1 MVHLSPKA
9 TNDGVVVRDLEAV
22 TRAAFG
28 QRRKMVRQSLKSLG
42 VPMEP
47 LLAAGELKGD
57 ERAETLPV
65 ETFLKL
71 AKARRA

>member
-1 MVHLSPKA
+1 MVHLKPKP
-9 TNDGVVVRDLEAV
+9 TDDGVAVRDLEAV

-47 LLAAGELKGD
+47 LLAAAELRGD
-57 ERAETLPV
+57 ERAEVLPV

-71 AKARRA
+71 ARARR